1 MSEVDPAVRAAGD
14 LLVARLVDHDD
25 RAVNELVEQIVDV
38 EQARRIITVM
48 LLMLDET
55 I

>member
-1 MSEVDPAVRAAGD
+1 MSEVDPAVRVAGD
-14 LLVARLVDHDD
+14 LLVAQLVDHDD
-25 RAVNELVEQIVDV
+25 RVVNELVEQIVDV

>member
-1 MSEVDPAVRAAGD
+1 MLEVDPAVRAAGD

-25 RAVNELVEQIVDV
+25 RAVTELVEQIVDV